1 MKKKIVLLT
10 GNELRH
16 KYFASFLASHSNIN
30 MKLVIH
36 ESNIKLKKNILYK
49 NDRIIKK
56 YVDLREKTEKIYFKN
71 YIKNTK
77 PYYYVKIKNGYI
89 NNDKIIKIIKA
100 IKFDYLISFGSSI
113 IKPKLINLFKKKFL
127 NIHLGLSPY
136 YKGSGTNFFPFVNN
150 ELQFCGSTIMQISE
164 KLDDG
169 KIVHQIRPI
178 FQVNDTIHTIGNKII
193 QETAN
198 DLCKILI
205 KIKKIKYFKIKTNYK
220 SKIFKRRDF
229 NRFVL
234 DRALANIENGMIL
247 NYISKYKILMEKRYP
262 IKKQL

>member
-16 KYFASFLASHSNIN
+16 KYFAGFLANYSSIN

-36 ESNIKLKKNILYK
+36 ESNVKLKKNILYK
-49 NDRIIKK
+49 NDRIIRK
-56 YVDLREKTEKIYFKN
+56 YVDLREKTEKLYFKN

-77 PYYYVKIKNGYI
+77 PYYYIKVKNGDI

-100 IKFDYLISFGSSI
+100 IKFDFIISYGSSI
-113 IKPKLINLFKKKFL
+113 IEPKLINLFKKKFL

-136 YKGSGTNFFPFVNN
+136 YRGSGTNFFPFVNK

-164 KLDDG
+164 KIDAG
-169 KIVHQIRPI
+169 KIVHQIRPS
-178 FQVNDTIHTIGNKII
+178 FQAKDTIHTIGNKII
-193 QETAN
+193 QETAK
-198 DLCKILI
+198 DLCKILSR
-205 KIKKIKYFKIKTNYK
+205 KKKIKFFKIKTNYK
-220 SKIFKRRDF
+220 SKIYKRKDF
-229 NRFVL
+229 NRLAL
-234 DRALANIENGMIL
+234 DRALANIENGLIL
-247 NYISKYKILMEKRYP
+247 KYISKHKILMEKKYP